1 MERFKKLGFFCVEPS
16 NKDKTYYFVKHIE
29 KGNHTLQVWITLKK
43 VPLVTYK
50 YDHKLSALT
59 KILEDTIGS
68 FLGDLGY
75 ESYTVEE

>member
-1 MERFKKLGFFCVEPS
+1 MLGFLCVEHS
-16 NKDKTYYFVKHIE
+16 NKYKTYYFVKHIE
-29 KGNHTLQVWITLKK
+29 KGNHTLQIWITLKK

-50 YDHKLSALT
+50 YDHKLAPLT
-59 KILEDTIGS
+59 KILEEAIGS